1 LIERHQDDGVCTEL
15 YLALNKEGYLNCFGT
30 ISWLLDTQFSLQV
43 LEGSQIRNAVGHL
56 MSAYQVDINDEI
68 TKRSAGLGET
78 ETDDSFEFTHPA
90 W

>member
-1 LIERHQDDGVCTEL
+1 V
-15 YLALNKEGYLNCFGT
+15 GYLNCFDNQLVA
-30 ISWLLDTQFSLQV
+30 SDTQFSLQV

-56 MSAYQVDINDEI
+56 IGAYQVDINDGNHYQ
-68 TKRSAGLGET
+68 RSAGLGET